1 MLRVE
6 RLTKIFENSTDQ
18 IAGGIRDANFA
29 LAPGT
34 FFTMLGPSGCGKTT
48 TLRCIAGL
56 ETPDAG
62 VISVDGRAL
71 FDGETKVNVPVEQRA
86 VGMVFQSYAIWPH
99 MTVAENVAFPLT
111 VMKHRRYARAEI
123 EAAVAKALAVV
134 DLDGFQDRPAPRL
147 SGGQQQRVALARAIV
162 HEPRLLLLDE
172 PLSNLDAQLRDE
184 MRSELKRLQS
194 KIGITTVYVTH
205 DQSEALALSDQIAV
219 IDQGR
224 IRQIGSPQD
233 IYFRPANPF
242 VARFVGATN
251 LLAGRLYFARRW
263 PGRRRSP
270 RRSQDQMPR
279 PRRDRRRG
287 VGLGV
292 DPAGKHPPGAARRRA
307 GEGRRQLHP
316 RQDRGVTFLGATR
329 RVDVVSGGVTLQV
342 TTAADHA
349 ACPPT
354 ARSTSCSRRSG
365 LSLCRARCRRTDA
378 SAIARSPV
386 ARRRTAMDET
396 RNEITQ
402 AEQIK
407 QARRRECPR
416 NTKRSS
422 SKRARAS
429 PG

>member
-18 IAGGIRDANFA
+18 IAGGIRDASFA
-29 LAPGT
+29 LEPGT

-56 ETPDAG
+56 ETPNDGA
-62 VISVDGRAL
+62 ISVDGRPL
-71 FDGETKVNVPVEQRA
+71 FDAARKINVPVEQRA

-111 VMKHRRYARAEI
+111 VMKRHARADI
-123 EAAVAKALAVV
+123 ERAVAKALAVV

-219 IDQGR
+219 IDKGL
-224 IRQIGSPQD
+224 IRQVGSPQD

-251 LLAGRLYFARRW
+251 LLAGRLVGAIN
-263 PGRRRSP
+263 GRGDVEVLGRHTIKCLVPSAIADPSSVSVSIRPESIRLVP
-270 RRSQDQMPR
+270 RT
-279 PRRDRRRG
+279 
-287 VGLGV
+287 
-292 DPAGKHPPGAARRRA
+292 GAASNTA
-307 GEGRRQLHP
+307 DNCLPGKIAA
-316 RQDRGVTFLGATR
+316 VVFLGASR
-329 RVDVVSGGVTLQV
+329 RVDVVSDGVTVQV
-342 TTAADHA
+342 TA
-349 ACPPT
+349 
-354 ARSTSCSRRSG
+354 G
-365 LSLCRARCRRTDA
+365 
-378 SAIARSPV
+378 
-386 ARRRTAMDET
+386 
-396 RNEITQ
+396 NEI
-402 AEQIK
+402 ALPADGEVDLVF
-407 QARRRECPR
+407 APE
-416 NTKRSS
+416 
-422 SKRARAS
+422 RAVAL
-429 PG
+429 PGTVS

>member
-18 IAGGIRDANFA
+18 IAGGIREADFE

-71 FDGETKVNVPVEQRA
+71 FDGERKVNVPVEQRA

-111 VMKHRRYARAEI
+111 VTKHRRYSKAEI
-123 EAAVAKALAVV
+123 GEAVAKALAVV
-134 DLDGFQDRPAPRL
+134 DLDGFEERPAPRL

-224 IRQIGSPQD
+224 IRQLGTPED

-251 LLAGRLYFARRW
+251 LLAGRLVGTAN
-263 PGRRRSP
+263 GRG
-270 RRSQDQMPR
+270 D
-279 PRRDRRRG
+279 
-287 VGLGV
+287 VEVLGRHTIKCLV
-292 DPAGKHPPGAARRRA
+292 PGAIADPTSVSVSIRPESIRLAPRA
-307 GEGRRQLHP
+307 GAAALNGDNRIP
-316 RQDRGVTFLGATR
+316 GKIAGVTFLGATR
-329 RVDVVSGGVTLQV
+329 RVDVTSGGVTLQV
-342 TTAADHA
+342 TTAADVA
-349 ACPPT
+349 LPADGEVDLMFAPE
-354 ARSTSCSRRSG
+354 
-365 LSLCRARCRRTDA
+365 RT
-378 SAIARSPV
+378 V
-386 ARRRTAMDET
+386 AL
-396 RNEITQ
+396 
-402 AEQIK
+402 
-407 QARRRECPR
+407 
-416 NTKRSS
+416 
-422 SKRARAS
+422 
-429 PG
+429 PGKVS